1 MQLVSQKIR
10 QMTKKFIIGNIQLLI
25 NSSDHNYI
33 EDSEYN
39 HINVLFTGNNKG
51 FGAYA
56 YAHALEYCK
65 QFDVPV
71 QTYNF
76 EEVSHKNLERNKRS
90 YSDNKPK
97 LFFSE
102 FTKNELESSRKLMDQ
117 IIGFCIRNNHMYV
130 RFFQLIQLNSNENH
144 NIFEGIKTAIVER
157 MFDRTLTLVFDIDKY
172 YFEEFCTHFNDYP
185 YKNALFAR
193 YEMLT
198 YLFYNQLDTEKYKT
212 YLKNLIDRLYVDMD
226 YELVHE
232 SCFQLLSEN
241 RADLNE
247 KHKLF
252 YKTSLSD
259 EHNFYQNISDL
270 KTKEIYKKF
279 VFDSIE
285 LFLYFGRI
293 FNKMDLLQ
301 IAYIFREFE
310 YDIYAERILNNLVYF
325 NSIPKVE
332 QYIIKRLALKKT
344 ELEALS
350 FWGFDDALEFD
361 QLQTNNDDKQLYTI
375 KRKASKKVKNIDK
388 IKWGSEKIFKKIKTF
403 RDKYAIFLTA

>member
-1 MQLVSQKIR
+1 
-10 QMTKKFIIGNIQLLI
+10 LI
-25 NSSDHNYI
+25 H
-33 EDSEYN
+33 
-39 HINVLFTGNNKG
+39 
-51 FGAYA
+51 
-56 YAHALEYCK
+56 
-65 QFDVPV
+65 
-71 QTYNF
+71 
-76 EEVSHKNLERNKRS
+76 
-90 YSDNKPK
+90 
-97 LFFSE
+97 
-102 FTKNELESSRKLMDQ
+102 
-117 IIGFCIRNNHMYV
+117 
-130 RFFQLIQLNSNENH
+130 LNSNENH

-157 MFDRTLTLVFDIDKY
+157 MFDRTLTLVFDIDKN

-185 YKNALFAR
+185 YKNALFER

-198 YLFYNQLDTEKYKT
+198 YLFYNQLDTETYKT

-259 EHNFYQNISDL
+259 EYNFFQYISDL